1 MKRIV
6 LSLAVVVAAF
16 CAHAAA
22 VSWQV
27 SSIKDSAGNLIKATT
42 DKYTAVVTLW
52 SGDGSTVIGT
62 STSTKSNAMSR
73 MDGTINGTSTG
84 TQYLAQLV
92 ITADDGKTLTSEKA
106 ALVTSD
112 SATYAINFT
121 NGAGFSDVTAKVDF
135 ANWEGGGGDVPEP
148 TSAMLMLLG
157 VAGLALRR
165 KRA

>member
-62 STSTKSNAMSR
+62 SP
-73 MDGTINGTSTG
+73 
-84 TQYLAQLV
+84 
-92 ITADDGKTLTSEKA
+92 IT
-106 ALVTSD
+106 
-112 SATYAINFT
+112 
-121 NGAGFSDVTAKVDF
+121 
-135 ANWEGGGGDVPEP
+135 
-148 TSAMLMLLG
+148 
-157 VAGLALRR
+157 
-165 KRA
+165 